1 MNMLLTDY
9 TADILRHLPYLR
21 QALFGPSGINLLTLL
36 PYDVAGYHVI
46 NNDGS
51 AADFNR
57 KITQPVGTL
66 KIMPLLIANS
76 DDTQMLNPTRSENRL
91 TTK

>member
-1 MNMLLTDY
+1 MLNVMISGVISPKLHLLQNIQFTGALVMNMLLTDY

-46 NNDGS
+46 NNDGTP
-51 AADFNR
+51 ADFNR
-57 KITQPVGTL
+57 KIT
-66 KIMPLLIANS
+66 
-76 DDTQMLNPTRSENRL
+76 
-91 TTK
+91 